1 MSFRSDGNTQP
12 LTNQGEMKIT
22 SIIKTA
28 IAATAFLGAAAS
40 AQTFTYTPGDLFA
53 AFRKAGSPD
62 LIVDL
67 GQASLYQQYGA
78 APFSITGVN
87 STLLDSVFGNMDGIS
102 WSVFGY
108 VNTSG
113 SSLGPQNTI
122 WVTDPRSDI
131 TTPND
136 PNSSLTFSAQG
147 QTISKMEAIVAGATS
162 GYATVLANQIVQVAN
177 SLNVGGDPVSYTVGV
192 GSLGDFRGTWRPNI
206 ENLTPTGFA
215 ASSTPEVSDLFQ
227 QNPGAANV
235 GSYLGDFQL
244 GNDGGLTFSPVP
256 EPSTLAMLGAG
267 MMTLVAIRRFGRKQ
281 QP

>member
-1 MSFRSDGNTQP
+1 
-12 LTNQGEMKIT
+12 MKTT

-28 IAATAFLGAAAS
+28 MAAALFCGAAAS

-53 AFRKAGSPD
+53 AFRKSGSPD

-67 GQASLYQQYGA
+67 GSASLYQQNGA
-78 APFSITGVN
+78 DPFSITGVN
-87 STLLDSVFGNMDGIS
+87 ATLLNSVFGNLDGVY

-113 SSLGPQNTI
+113 SPLGSQNTI
-122 WVTDPRSDI
+122 WVSDPRSDI

-136 PNSSLTFSAQG
+136 PNSSLTFSGQG
-147 QTISKMEAIVAGATS
+147 QTISKMKAIVDGATS
-162 GYATVLANQIVQVAN
+162 GSATVLANQIVEVAS

-192 GSLGDFRGTWRPNI
+192 GSLGDFRGTWAPSV

-215 ASSTPEVSDLFQ
+215 ASSTPEISDLFQ

-235 GSYLGDFQL
+235 GGYLGDFQL
-244 GNDGGLTFSPVP
+244 GNDGTLTFTPVP
-256 EPSTLAMLGAG
+256 EPSALGMLGAG

-281 QP
+281 